1 MKEKTKKRW
10 PRILLLLILAAA
22 VGGGVFLKIMKDSG
36 RYFRNTLLNG
46 VDISG
51 LTAAQAADRLDEA
64 GARTRVVLTEND
76 ETALEGSLADFGY
89 SLDRQRLSE
98 TLAMALQIQRADL
111 SKMIGSLIH
120 GDAFLL
126 ELPYVCDE
134 DVLSEKA
141 VSSAL
146 EKERVPSKDARLKYK
161 KKKQQYT
168 IKPEV
173 YGNEIRD
180 EDLAAL
186 VREELNRFTSG
197 RRVSD
202 TLTIPIPDSVY
213 IKPEVTSE
221 TRSLVN
227 RRNVYN
233 MYCKAS
239 IVHTFGSTKEVLDW
253 HTIKDW
259 LQVKD
264 GYGVFDEEKAMD
276 YIYNLEAVYNTRY
289 RDRIFHTTPGN
300 DILIDGSGNEYGY
313 TIDEEAE
320 MARMFA
326 DFASNQT
333 VEREPVYFETNSY
346 GNPLYYKRE
355 GTDDLAGTYV
365 EIDLSRQHLWFYID
379 GMLITESDFVSGNVS
394 SHMETQT
401 GVFPL
406 AYKES
411 PSILTGGNA
420 ENGYRTEVKYWM
432 PFYEGQGMHD
442 ATWRGSFGG
451 QIYQSNGSHG
461 CVNLPLSAA
470 ESIYN
475 SIQAGMAIVIY
486 K

>member
-1 MKEKTKKRW
+1 MKQKKKKRW
-10 PRILLLLILAAA
+10 PGILLLVVLAAA

-51 LTAAQAADRLDEA
+51 LTAEQAAEKLNEA
-64 GARTRVVLTEND
+64 GSQTRVVLTEND
-76 ETALEGSLADFGY
+76 ETAMEGSLEEFGY
-89 SLDRQRLSE
+89 SLDPQRLSE
-98 TLAMALQIQRADL
+98 TLAMTMQIQRADIG
-111 SKMIGSLIH
+111 KMISSLIY

-134 DVLSEKA
+134 EVLTEKA

-146 EKERVPSKDARLKYK
+146 AQERIPSKDAKLKYK

-168 IKPEV
+168 IRPEV

-186 VREELNRFTSG
+186 VREELDRFTSA

-213 IKPEVTSE
+213 VKPEVTSE

-233 MYCKAS
+233 MYCKAKL
-239 IVHTFGSTKEVLDW
+239 IYTFGSTKEVLDW

-259 LQVKD
+259 LRVED
-264 GYGVFDEEKAMD
+264 GYGVFDEEKAME
-276 YIYNLEAVYNTRY
+276 YIYGLEAVYNTRY
-289 RDRIFHTTPGN
+289 LDRSFHTTAGN

-313 TIDEEAE
+313 TINEEAE
-320 MARMFA
+320 MAQMFS
-326 DFASNQT
+326 DFASNAT

-346 GNPLYYKRE
+346 GNPLYYRRE

-365 EIDLSRQHLWFYID
+365 EADLSRQHLWFYID
-379 GMLITESDFVSGNVS
+379 GMLITESDFVSGNVA

-451 QIYQSNGSHG
+451 QIYQSGGSHG
-461 CVNLPLSAA
+461 CINLPLSAA
-470 ESIYN
+470 ETIYN
-475 SIQAGMAIVIY
+475 NIQAGMAIVIH